1 MIDGMELTSAQKAA
15 AILVA
20 IGKPAAGRLL
30 KFFKQ
35 DELKTLIEGAR
46 KLKTIPQS
54 ELEKIVA
61 EFEEEFAHGAGL
73 LDSADTMDTLLTETL
88 PKDQMDAI
96 LGREQSSVADEVTP
110 PWPAIEAA
118 EPQEVA
124 ALLSGEHPQTTA
136 YVISNLSSSAS
147 AKILLQLTRDYRG
160 EVVKRMMSLGTVT
173 PTAQRMIES
182 QLRAVFLKASAGKS
196 SKAGQA
202 KVVGL
207 LNELDKSELDEL
219 LDDLA
224 EAGANDLES
233 IRGQLFSFEDIVKLS
248 QKARVALFDGIDT
261 ELVTK
266 ALRNTDPV
274 LAEAVLSSIGA
285 RTRRMIES
293 ELSQGS
299 DTLSAADIGKARR
312 EIAARAINMAS
323 EGAFALPGATQ
334 AAA

>member
-61 EFEEEFAHGAGL
+61 EFEEEFAEGAGL

-88 PKDQMDAI
+88 STDQMDAI
-96 LGREQSSVADEVTP
+96 LGREQSSIVFEETP

-124 ALLSGEHPQTTA
+124 AMLSGEHPQTAA
-136 YVISNLSSSAS
+136 YVVSNLASSAS
-147 AKILLQLTRDYRG
+147 AKILLHLTREYRG

-173 PTAQRMIES
+173 PTAQRMIEN
-182 QLRAVFLKASAGKS
+182 QLRSIFLKSSASKS
-196 SKAGQA
+196 SKGGQA

-207 LNELDKSELDEL
+207 LNELDKAELDQI

-224 EAGANDLES
+224 EAGASDLDA
-233 IRGQLFSFEDIVKLS
+233 IRGQLFSFEDIVHLT
-248 QKARVALFDGIDT
+248 QKARVALFDGLDT
-261 ELVTK
+261 DLVTN
-266 ALRNTDPV
+266 ALRNSDPV

-293 ELSQGS
+293 ELAQGS
-299 DTLSAADIGKARR
+299 DMVSAADISKARR
-312 EIAARAINMAS
+312 EIAARAIRMAN

>member
-1 MIDGMELTSAQKAA
+1 MTDGIELTSAQKAA

-35 DELKTLIEGAR
+35 EELKTLIEGAR
-46 KLKTIPQS
+46 KLKTIPQN

-61 EFEEEFAHGAGL
+61 EFEEEFAKGAGL

-96 LGREQSSVADEVTP
+96 LGREQSVVADEAVP

-124 ALLSGEHPQTTA
+124 TILSGEHPQTTA
-136 YVISNLSSSAS
+136 YVISNLASSAS
-147 AKILLQLTRDYRG
+147 ARILLQLTREYRG

-173 PTAQRMIES
+173 PSVQRMIEN
-182 QLRAVFLKASAGKS
+182 QLRAVFMKANSGKA
-196 SKAGQA
+196 SKAGQT

-207 LNELDKSELDEL
+207 LNELDKAELDEIL
-219 LDDLA
+219 GDLA
-224 EAGANDLES
+224 EAGAADLES
-233 IRGQLFSFEDIVKLS
+233 IRGQLFSFEDIGNLT
-248 QKARVALFDGIDT
+248 QKARVSLFDGIDT
-261 ELVTK
+261 ELVTN
-266 ALRNTDPV
+266 ALRSADPV

-285 RTRRMIES
+285 RTRRMIEA
-293 ELSQGS
+293 ELAQGS
-299 DTLSAADIGKARR
+299 DLIAAADISRARR
-312 EIAARAINMAS
+312 EVAARAIRMAN